1 MDYGDLND
9 EELEAHLNPRV
20 AVPDFQAHIDD
31 YVARSAAA
39 RARLPAELD
48 VPYGESALEKLDIF
62 PSADPDA
69 PVQVFIHGGYWR
81 ALDKAD
87 HSFAAEALVEAGAT
101 VVMPNYD
108 LCPAVDLDRIVE
120 QVRAAVAWTHRHARD
135 FGGDPDRL
143 FVSGHSA
150 GAHLAV
156 MALSDDRQQDLP
168 ATAIRGIT
176 AISGLYDLR
185 PVLRISINDDVRLTE
200 EMAERNSPTLHPP
213 ARARPMV
220 LAVGADEPAG
230 WIKQSA
236 DFRDAYSRVAG
247 ACDYLEVAGR
257 SHFSILHDVA
267 DRDTAL
273 CQAMLRQMD
282 LA

>member
-1 MDYGDLND
+1 MDYGNLSD

-31 YVARSAAA
+31 YVARSAAS
-39 RARLPAELD
+39 RARLSAEID
-48 VPYGESALEKLDIF
+48 VPYGRGALETLDIF
-62 PSADPDA
+62 PSAKPDA

-108 LCPAVDLDRIVE
+108 LCPSVDLDRIVE
-120 QVRAAVAWTHRHARD
+120 QVRAAVAWTYRHASG

-143 FVSGHSA
+143 FISGHSA
-150 GAHLAV
+150 GAHLAI
-156 MALSDDRQQDLP
+156 MALSADRDQGLP
-168 ATAIRGIT
+168 PTAIKGVT
-176 AISGLYDLR
+176 AISGLYDLK
-185 PVLRISINDDVRLTE
+185 PVLRISVNEDVRLTA

-213 ARARPMV
+213 ARGLPMMI
-220 LAVGADEPAG
+220 AVGADEPAG
-230 WIKQSA
+230 WIKQST
-236 DFRDAYSRVAG
+236 DFRDAYNRVCG
-247 ACDYLEVAGR
+247 PCDYLEVAGR

-267 DRDTAL
+267 DRDSAL
-273 CQAMLRQMD
+273 CQAMLRQMS